1 MFKTDFLI
9 LKNYLKKNIYKI
21 LLYLLIIITVL
32 FFVIKNLL
40 NIEITDNKVKIY
52 QDLYYF
58 MMFLY
63 MPLIYLSMEYIFRS
77 EKINFLRYFSIKNS
91 KLVNYLLFSFFIKS
105 LLMYFLELIVISV
118 FIFKDISFFYAV
130 LTYITV
136 YHLMFFSIAVFVYS
150 YISVVIADDN
160 YSSVRKGLSSGW
172 TDERLAPFLFAPAVV
187 FAVLNFANIIVA
199 KLLEKSFFDY
209 RYSLTSI
216 IVTLLILFA
225 FLIFKGKQILSLNL
239 LKNYAIISEFKN
251 LYADGSYIVEKTF
264 FEERFITKLFPKL
277 SFNIMKDFKILK
289 RAFRLQS
296 LFIYF
301 SFIAFIILE
310 TATLTS
316 NVKFIAYFLLYLTA
330 YLPIHKF
337 YYPPIELKYRSSIYS
352 ISNKDI
358 FISKVISSFV
368 YLLPLIIY
376 TFIFSIYY
384 RHFAL
389 LIFPVFFII
398 QTIIIYFLSNKM
410 ISGLILNTLMLTAL
424 FWFL

>member
-1 MFKTDFLI
+1 MLKTEFLI
-9 LKNYLKKNIYKI
+9 FKNYLNKNLYKI
-21 LLYLLIIITVL
+21 LIFLLIIIILL
-32 FFVIKNLL
+32 FFVIKNLASVEIK
-40 NIEITDNKVKIY
+40 NNQIEIY

-77 EKINFLRYFSIKNS
+77 KKINFLRYFSIKNS
-91 KLVNYLLFSFFIKS
+91 KLVNYLLLSFFIKS
-105 LLMYFLELIVISV
+105 LFLYFMELIVISV

-130 LTYITV
+130 LVYITI
-136 YHLMFFSIAVFVYS
+136 YHLMFFAIAVLVYS
-150 YISVVIADDN
+150 YISIFIIDDG
-160 YSSVRKGLSSGW
+160 YQSLRKGLSSGW
-172 TDERLAPFLFAPAVV
+172 TDEKLAPFLFAPAIV

-209 RYSLTSI
+209 QYSLISI
-216 IVTLLILFA
+216 IFVMLIIFS
-225 FLIFKGKQILSLNL
+225 FLIFKGKQVLSINL

-251 LYADGSYIVEKTF
+251 LYMDTSYIVEKSF
-264 FEERFITKLFPKL
+264 FEERFINKLFPDL

-296 LFIYF
+296 LFIYL

-310 TATLTS
+310 TTVLNTS
-316 NVKFIAYFLLYLTA
+316 VKFIAYFLLYLIA

-337 YYPPIELKYRSSIYS
+337 YYPPLELKYRSSVYA

-358 FISKVISSFV
+358 FISKLVSSFI

-376 TFIFSIYY
+376 SFIFSIYY
-384 RHFAL
+384 NHFSL

-398 QTIIIYFLSNKM
+398 QTTAIYLISNRM
-410 ISGLILNTLMLTAL
+410 ISGFSLNFLMFMGL
-424 FWFL
+424 FYFI

>member
-1 MFKTDFLI
+1 MLKTEFLI
-9 LKNYLKKNIYKI
+9 LKNYFRKNLYKV
-21 LLYLLIIITVL
+21 LAFLLIIAILL

-40 NIEITDNKVKIY
+40 NIEITDNKIKIY

-63 MPLIYLSMEYIFRS
+63 MPIIYLSMEYIFRS
-77 EKINFLRYFSIKNS
+77 KKIDFLRYFSIKNS
-91 KLVNYLLFSFFIKS
+91 SLVNYLLFSFFIKS
-105 LLMYFLELIVISV
+105 LFMYFLELIVISV
-118 FIFKDISFFYAV
+118 FIFKDISFFYAI
-130 LTYITV
+130 LTYVTI

-150 YISVVIADDN
+150 YISIFIIDDD
-160 YSSVRKGLSSGW
+160 YKSLRKSLNSGW
-172 TDERLAPFLFAPAVV
+172 TDEKLAPFLFAPAIV
-187 FAVLNFANIIVA
+187 FAILNFANIIVA

-209 RYSLTSI
+209 RYSITTIAPTLI
-216 IVTLLILFA
+216 IIFL
-225 FLIFKGKQILSLNL
+225 FLIFKGKKILAVNL

-264 FEERFITKLFPKL
+264 IEEKLINKLFTRL

-301 SFIAFIILE
+301 SFIVFITLE
-310 TATLTS
+310 TAVLSS
-316 NVKFIAYFLLYLTA
+316 NIKFIAYFLLYLIA
-330 YLPIHKF
+330 FLPIHKF
-337 YYPPIELKYRSSIYS
+337 YYPPIELKYRSTIYA

-358 FISKVISSFV
+358 FISKLVSSLF

-384 RHFAL
+384 HHISL
-389 LIFPVFFII
+389 LIFPIFFII
-398 QTIIIYFLSNKM
+398 QTFIIYSISNKM
-410 ISGLILNTLMLTAL
+410 ISGLILNTIMLVGL
-424 FWFL
+424 FYLL